1 MSSLTSKVDVL
12 TSDLKSNRVTRDGVI
27 TDLESVNQLAVRL
40 NSEKV
45 DLVNRINNQNKQVNL
60 IRRQRTIKGE
70 CKWEGGHSIQMPYQ
84 DSSNEILSPLF

>member
-45 DLVNRINNQNKQVNL
+45 DLVNRINNQNKQVNQ
-60 IRRQRTIKGE
+60 IRMQKTIQVE
-70 CKWEGGHSIQMPYQ
+70 CK
-84 DSSNEILSPLF
+84 